1 MMDGVIKL
9 ERGQNESAGIYF
21 WESCP
26 LSVTHRQ
33 FKISSGGMCLQ
44 FVTGLNDFIAK
55 KQFHQLVA
63 ADQLFSLFFGC
74 ALIWADKEIKA
85 LSCDEGAAPRSVI
98 INHCRCQTVPWTQ
111 SG

>member
-55 KQFHQLVA
+55 KQFHQLVS
-63 ADQLFSLFFGC
+63 ADQLFFSFFGVR
-74 ALIWADKEIKA
+74 AD
-85 LSCDEGAAPRSVI
+85 LG
-98 INHCRCQTVPWTQ
+98 
-111 SG
+111 